1 MINTQKILEEFDER
15 FNYSLIESVIK
26 TDMTDEETWFVIRR
40 NIKDFLIE
48 SIQQAIA
55 EERERVREEIEATPA
70 TLNVENNNSQQIY
83 ENWGRQAM
91 KKQILSTLDKPLQVK
106 K

>member
-1 MINTQKILEEFDER
+1 MSDTNTIETIMTEIKLRRDWNNPEEVE
-15 FNYSLIESVIK
+15 I
-26 TDMTDEETWFVIRR
+26 WFEARLREVEAEVR
-40 NIKDFLIE
+40 
-48 SIQQAIA
+48 A
-55 EERERVREEIEATPA
+55 EERARVRGEIEATPA